1 MEGIFLQLA
10 FPHNAGVW
18 VKSEERKESLFYTSA
33 SFLVEAICVLGKV
46 GKSLI
51 IHHEKRRGN
60 HYCNSL
66 WFEGSFELT

>member
-1 MEGIFLQLA
+1 M
-10 FPHNAGVW
+10 
-18 VKSEERKESLFYTSA
+18 YTSA

-51 IHHEKRRGN
+51 IHHEKRRGK